1 MKIGEWHE
9 RSFFIELKPRAEFA
23 SLFVD
28 CPPHDGAKEGACSD
42 VVRVGEHW
50 VVLEE
55 NSESGEEETHSF
67 RARIDDLSL
76 SPESIC
82 APTWTDNHRLFMCKV
97 HADASNLP
105 LVPKTFHRLA
115 RDMTTT
121 TDLEEFV
128 EASSGGGLYV
138 ECAGCG
144 AKLIEKKPGDCSVG
158 ALPSE
163 DFLET
168 SPGGDFYCRDTC
180 GAQCDPFKHSH
191 HGDRTV
197 IGTQERHD
205 EWTPRKDYALM
216 SNTTI
221 VVHRETMMPDAVTFE
236 EKMAVCGACN
246 QPLGALVKN
255 HASFIALHD
264 SVTTIRTNQP
274 KSYLET
280 RFCDMAQFFALL
292 ILGQCEAQSS
302 LKLVIRSL
310 DKTPHI
316 LVWLLDSYVVLASG
330 DLVDG
335 REPASSANC
344 PAFPAIKML
353 YKVFDAN
360 TAASDPRANG
370 EDASVG
376 LMDVPLGCALK
387 IVELLLQSSHTLP
400 PACRSVGQ
408 FYVGFLNISDSI

>member
-1 MKIGEWHE
+1 
-9 RSFFIELKPRAEFA
+9 
-23 SLFVD
+23 
-28 CPPHDGAKEGACSD
+28 
-42 VVRVGEHW
+42 
-50 VVLEE
+50 
-55 NSESGEEETHSF
+55 EEEEEEERHSF

-76 SPESIC
+76 SPDSVC

-97 HADASNLP
+97 HADASHLP

-128 EASSGGGLYV
+128 EASVGGGLSV
-138 ECAGCG
+138 ECAACS
-144 AKLIEKKPGDCSVG
+144 AKLVDKKAGECSIG
-158 ALPSE
+158 CLPSE

-191 HGDRTV
+191 HGDSRV
-197 IGTQERHD
+197 IGTQERHE
-205 EWTPRKDYALM
+205 EWTPTKERALM

-221 VVHRETMMPDAVTFE
+221 VLHRETLESDAVIFE
-236 EKMAVCGACN
+236 DKTAVCGACS
-246 QPLGALVKN
+246 QPLGSLVKN
-255 HASFIALHD
+255 HASLVALHD

-274 KSYLET
+274 KTYLDT
-280 RFCDMAQFFALL
+280 RFCDMGQFFALM
-292 ILGQCEAQSS
+292 ILGRCEAQSS

-316 LVWLLDSYVVLASG
+316 LIWLLDSYVVLASG

-335 REPASSANC
+335 SSPTSAC

-353 YKVFDAN
+353 YKVFDAA